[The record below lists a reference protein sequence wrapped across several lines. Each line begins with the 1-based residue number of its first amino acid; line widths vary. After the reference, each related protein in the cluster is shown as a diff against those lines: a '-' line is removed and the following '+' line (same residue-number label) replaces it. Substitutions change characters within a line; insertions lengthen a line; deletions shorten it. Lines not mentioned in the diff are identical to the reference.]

1 MNNTSNRLLSWTGIL
16 AGILLIIAHL
26 LNYGS
31 GEYGTVIGNLLVFKA
46 HALLVFTF
54 FGIFAFQAGRNG
66 LLGLLAMILG
76 VLGNIIVTAVVFVEI
91 AQASAG
97 DFSKVFNTPATQPI
111 YTFGPLLFVLGM
123 ILLGISIIRGKVL
136 PAYSGYLLLAGTI
149 IFALASVFVHHQ
161 SLIEVIGSV
170 FTGIGFIAVGIH
182 ALKKVQDASI
192 KTNQTFD

>member
-1 MNNTSNRLLSWTGIL
+1 MNNTSVRLLNLTGIL

-31 GEYGTVIGNLLVFKA
+31 GEYGTVLGNLLVFAA

-54 FGIFAFQAGRNG
+54 LGIFAFQAERNG
-66 LLGLLAMILG
+66 FLGLAMILG
-76 VLGNIIVTAVVFVEI
+76 VVGNIIVTAVVFVEI

-161 SLIEVIGSV
+161 SLIEVIGSI